1 MAGSLNRVSL
11 IGHLGADPEP
21 RRTTSGALV
30 VNMRIATSDTWRDKS
45 SGERKEATEWH
56 TIVIFGASAD
66 QPGLAGIAEQYLK
79 KGHKVFVEG
88 KLRTRKWQDQSGADR
103 WTTEVHLSSFNS
115 QLILLE
121 KSERP
126 PQADGPNEADQV
138 RGRAPPAD
146 DQVAQRRREEMDD
159 EIPF

>member
-11 IGHLGADPEP
+11 IGHLGADPEA

-30 VNMRIATSDTWRDKS
+30 VNLRIATSDTWTDKQ
-45 SGERKEATEWH
+45 SGEKKEATEWH
-56 TIVIFGASAD
+56 TIVIFGATPD
-66 QPGLAGIAEQYLK
+66 QPGLAGIAEKYLR

-103 WTTEVHLSSFNS
+103 WTTEVHLSSFNA

-121 KSERP
+121 KAERP
-126 PQADGPNEADQV
+126 P
-138 RGRAPPAD
+138 PAD
-146 DQVAQRRREEMDD
+146 APVDEGRGAPMNPDQVAQRRREEMDD